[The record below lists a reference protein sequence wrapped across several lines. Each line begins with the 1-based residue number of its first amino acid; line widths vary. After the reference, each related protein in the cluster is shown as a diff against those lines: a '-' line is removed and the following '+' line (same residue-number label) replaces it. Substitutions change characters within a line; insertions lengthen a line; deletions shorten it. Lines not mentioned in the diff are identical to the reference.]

1 MGLPGRLHPKPHG
14 SGCDQE
20 SALGLE
26 QPLVAV
32 GSVAVVDVVGHRLLD
47 GHPVGVVGVV
57 DDELVDRPEV
67 TLDPI
72 QEAGV
77 GRGEDQF
84 DVVLLGPGPDVGGL
98 VGGEV
103 VGDQVDPD
111 LRLLAHPDLAVERQ
125 DLVAALVR
133 AHAAVQ
139 AVGVHVVGAEPV
151 AHPAV
156 LAVGRAQPL
165 RSFALGPAGSLVGCG
180 IRPASQKRAEPP
192 AGRPVPFRRSS
203 IGRGLRRAETASG
216 SAEQKSLRS
225 WRACGPAL
233 R

>member
-1 MGLPGRLHPKPHG
+1 MKKGMEESYIEDLVGLPGRLHPKPHG

-20 SALGLE
+20 PAFGLE
-26 QPLVAV
+26 EPLVAV

-67 TLDPI
+67 TLDPV

-77 GRGEDQF
+77 GRGEHKF

-103 VGDQVDPD
+103 VGDQLDPD
-111 LRLLAHPDLAVERQ
+111 LRLVAHPDLAVERQ

-133 AHAAVQ
+133 AHPAVQ
-139 AVGVHVVGAEPV
+139 AVGVHVVGAEQV

-165 RSFALGPAGSLVGCG
+165 RSFALGPAGSWWG
-180 IRPASQKRAEPP
+180 ISWIGPI
-192 AGRPVPFRRSS
+192 SS
-203 IGRGLRRAETASG
+203 KQTTAHYIEARVSM
-216 SAEQKSLRS
+216 
-225 WRACGPAL
+225 
-233 R
+233 